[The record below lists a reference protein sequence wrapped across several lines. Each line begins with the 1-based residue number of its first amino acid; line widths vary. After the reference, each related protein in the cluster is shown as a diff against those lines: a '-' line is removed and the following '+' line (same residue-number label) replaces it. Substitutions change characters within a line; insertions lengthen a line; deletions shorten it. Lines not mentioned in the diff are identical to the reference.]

1 MTTINKTTD
10 KTTDK
15 TADKTTEDT
24 QTAGP
29 KVRIKIRAY
38 DNKIIDQAAK
48 TIIDTAERNGAKVV
62 GPVPLPTEKN
72 KFSVN
77 RSTFVHKTSSEQ
89 FEMRTHK
96 RLIDILNP
104 TPKAIDALMNLS
116 LPAGV
121 DIEIKMN

>member
-1 MTTINKTTD
+1 MT
-10 KTTDK
+10 
-15 TADKTTEDT
+15 TADKTTQKSEDKT
-24 QTAGP
+24 EAGP

-77 RSTFVHKTSSEQ
+77 RATFVHKTSAEQ
-89 FEMRTHK
+89 FEIRTHK
-96 RLIDILNP
+96 RLIDILSPN
-104 TPKAIDALMNLS
+104 PKAIDALMNLN

-121 DIEIKMN
+121 DIEIKMV